1 MRKQDIA
8 IPLLM
13 GTLALLLATIP
24 MWAHA
29 QQQPGAKEQ
38 PGNEQVIIPQVDRRE
53 VKLPRMPSKDFEVG
67 AFAGVYATQNF
78 GTHAVGGIRLGYHL
92 SEDIF
97 VEGVLAQTKVSD
109 EPLRA
114 VIPAGIFPE
123 PTEKLTY
130 YNLSAGYNV
139 LPGEVFIGSK
149 RAKAT
154 AVYLIGGVGS
164 TKLFDQRKLTFNFG
178 LGMRLLLADR
188 WAVQVD
194 MRDHVFTHDL
204 LGKKETT
211 NNPELTTGITY
222 YF

>member
-1 MRKQDIA
+1 HRRRPLPQPPEREPRRRAADRREPRRRDDRPALPPDRPLRGPAGLHLLHRLRRRHPLARIPCHHGRAVVLLLKTTTMRKQDIA

-24 MWAHA
+24 IWAHA

-38 PGNEQVIIPQVDRRE
+38 PGNEQVIIPQVDRRD

-67 AFAGVYATQNF
+67 LFAGVYATQNF

-130 YNLSAGYNV
+130 YNL
-139 LPGEVFIGSK
+139 
-149 RAKAT
+149 
-154 AVYLIGGVGS
+154 
-164 TKLFDQRKLTFNFG
+164 
-178 LGMRLLLADR
+178 
-188 WAVQVD
+188 
-194 MRDHVFTHDL
+194 
-204 LGKKETT
+204 
-211 NNPELTTGITY
+211 
-222 YF
+222 

>member
-1 MRKQDIA
+1 MRTRT
-8 IPLLM
+8 
-13 GTLALLLATIP
+13 TLTLILSLAALVPAAAFAQATP
-24 MWAHA
+24 T
-29 QQQPGAKEQ
+29 QPA
-38 PGNEQVIIPQVDRRE
+38 NEQVVIPQVDRRD

>member
-1 MRKQDIA
+1 MRTRT
-8 IPLLM
+8 
-13 GTLALLLATIP
+13 TLTLILSLAALVPAAAFAQATP
-24 MWAHA
+24 T
-29 QQQPGAKEQ
+29 QPA
-38 PGNEQVIIPQVDRRE
+38 NEQVVIPQVDRRD

-154 AVYLIGGVGS
+154 AVYLIGGIGS